1 MTDMMM
7 VFACLNQGLDSTAL
21 RQLMV
26 IAQAMLAMTGRV
38 TMLGLSRWAGKGGS
52 YRTIQRFF
60 NTTVNWS
67 VLQWL
72 LIRTHLWKPGET
84 MVAAGDDVIVT
95 KSGRCTHGLDRFFS
109 SIYSKV
115 VPGLGFLSLSLI
127 SVERRVSYP
136 MVVEQLEQTPSRKTQ
151 VPSQPKR
158 PGQVGRPKGRKNGN
172 RHDVELSPYLQF
184 VQAHLKHVLELI
196 GSHIQLEHFVFDGA
210 FGHNDAV
217 QMVRQLGLPLIS
229 KLRHDSA
236 LYLPYTGPYLGR
248 GPRKKYGAKINYHDI
263 PERYLKSS
271 SLDKAKSI
279 ETKIYQIQAW
289 HKKFADLLNIVVIVK
304 RNLKTNKV
312 AHVILFSSDL
322 NLSYEVLIN
331 YYSLRFQ
338 IGVSKNA
345 ILDLNLVPGFWTREN
360 PIYCLS
366 PLDLGQIWEAQ
377 KVGRTNGPIWT
388 PYLSGNRMDVSFNA
402 YSFGCLDHQIGHM
415 ASIRP
420 QKMSDLP
427 PIQVETRG

>member
-1 MTDMMM
+1 M
-7 VFACLNQGLDSTAL
+7 
-21 RQLMV
+21 
-26 IAQAMLAMTGRV
+26 
-38 TMLGLSRWAGKGGS
+38 
-52 YRTIQRFF
+52 
-60 NTTVNWS
+60 
-67 VLQWL
+67 
-72 LIRTHLWKPGET
+72 
-84 MVAAGDDVIVT
+84 
-95 KSGRCTHGLDRFFS
+95 
-109 SIYSKV
+109 

-263 PERYLKSS
+263 HERYLKSS
-271 SLDKAKSI
+271 SLDKAKGI

-289 HKKFADLLNIVVIVK
+289 HKKFVDLLNIVVIVK

-312 AHVILFSSDL
+312 AHVILFSSD
-322 NLSYEVLIN
+322 
-331 YYSLRFQ
+331 
-338 IGVSKNA
+338 
-345 ILDLNLVPGFWTREN
+345 
-360 PIYCLS
+360 
-366 PLDLGQIWEAQ
+366 
-377 KVGRTNGPIWT
+377 
-388 PYLSGNRMDVSFNA
+388 
-402 YSFGCLDHQIGHM
+402 
-415 ASIRP
+415 
-420 QKMSDLP
+420 
-427 PIQVETRG
+427 